1 MTNTPFLFSSV
12 QRQTDAEISLRS
24 VEAHAK
30 EQEAELSRRVAEL
43 SAQLRQSREEAR
55 QAPKNDKKP
64 RTLPI
69 SPMCR
74 TPFSPYL
81 TVIFVLQGTGEDR
94 RHIETEGRARG
105 QVTFE
110 HKKWRSLHSLA
121 QKVAQSESTL
131 MGSKRQIACFDS
143 HTPFAPLCHTP
154 SPLDVTGI
162 PVWSRQAQ

>member
-121 QKVAQSESTL
+121 QKVAHSTL
-131 MGSKRQIACFDS
+131 FSSKSGAVY
-143 HTPFAPLCHTP
+143 TL
-154 SPLDVTGI
+154 
-162 PVWSRQAQ
+162 

>member
-64 RTLPI
+64 RTPPI

-81 TVIFVLQGTGEDR
+81 TVIFFFLFFFFKAQERIGGTVR
-94 RHIETEGRARG
+94 LRAALEAR
-105 QVTFE
+105 
-110 HKKWRSLHSLA
+110 
-121 QKVAQSESTL
+121 
-131 MGSKRQIACFDS
+131 
-143 HTPFAPLCHTP
+143 
-154 SPLDVTGI
+154 
-162 PVWSRQAQ
+162 

>member
-55 QAPKNDKKP
+55 QAPKKDKKP
-64 RTLPI
+64 RTPPI

-81 TVIFVLQGTGEDR
+81 TVIFVLQGAGEDR
-94 RHIETEGRARG
+94 RHSEGRARG

-121 QKVAQSESTL
+121 QKVAHSTL
-131 MGSKRQIACFDS
+131 FSSKSGAVY
-143 HTPFAPLCHTP
+143 TL
-154 SPLDVTGI
+154 
-162 PVWSRQAQ
+162 